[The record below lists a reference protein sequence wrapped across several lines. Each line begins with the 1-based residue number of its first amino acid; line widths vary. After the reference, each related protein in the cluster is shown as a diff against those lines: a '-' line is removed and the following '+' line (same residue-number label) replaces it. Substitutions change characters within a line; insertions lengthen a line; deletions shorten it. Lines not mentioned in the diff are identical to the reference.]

1 MGGICRILL
10 VSLRF
15 QPEFGSSAL
24 LVLLAGLIQRPT
36 QQLVIYSSKMLIYEV
51 ISAIEAVGRCMEEDG
66 PSIDVLMETWSRYR
80 PARLDLLSRLHRPK
94 SLRDPVCEWSEML
107 VKQLL
112 HGRFPVKPDQSID
125 PVRKD
130 YDVVLD
136 KDGTQVQIKSLSNLS
151 GKWVNEHLIQFTGSV
166 GAYAIVFFTDLRPET
181 VLIFPKQQLKHICE
195 RLRKRHPKQDTE
207 LQLTQR
213 NFGQILAEKRA
224 FAYLAVCRREAVP
237 PSEMVNC

>member
-1 MGGICRILL
+1 M
-10 VSLRF
+10 SLS
-15 QPEFGSSAL
+15 GSSAL

-224 FAYLAVCRREAVP
+224 FAYLGIRIWCYDDSQRQWEEWKA
-237 PSEMVNC
+237 SDNHTKQ

>member
-1 MGGICRILL
+1 
-10 VSLRF
+10 
-15 QPEFGSSAL
+15 
-24 LVLLAGLIQRPT
+24 
-36 QQLVIYSSKMLIYEV
+36 MLIYKV
-51 ISAIEAVGRCMEEDG
+51 ISAFEGEGRRMQEDG
-66 PSIDVLMETWSRYR
+66 PTIDMLMETWNCYR

-112 HGRFPVKPDQSID
+112 HGRFPIKPDQSID

-130 YDVVLD
+130 YDIVLD
-136 KDGTQVQIKSLSNLS
+136 KDGTQVQIKSLSNLN
-151 GKWVNEHLIQFTGSV
+151 GKWVNEHLIQFTGSI

-181 VLIFPKQQLKHICE
+181 VLIFPKQQLKRIFE

-213 NFGQILAEKRA
+213 NFGQILAEKRD
-224 FAYLAVCRREAVP
+224 FAYLGIRIWCYND
-237 PSEMVNC
+237 SERQWQEWKASDNNTKQ